1 MTELQTLARDT
12 MHRSRTTPDA
22 VALTLREAIVRGILR
37 AGQPIRADDTAAQLG
52 VSHIPV
58 REALR
63 QLEAEGLVTI
73 YPNRGA
79 IVTSLSEADILEIYE
94 IRTSLETAALK
105 HSFGS
110 VTPAVLR
117 RAGAILDEYELETD
131 TRRWGDLDLEFHATL
146 YALDARPRL
155 LGIINTLRN
164 QVDRYFH
171 IFPIAVKSRT
181 AFQHDHRRILKMCQ
195 SGDLEGAV
203 EALRV
208 HLERTAQTL
217 VAGLRRGQPESD

>member
-1 MTELQTLARDT
+1 VTPLQTLAKDT
-12 MHRSRTTPDA
+12 MHRARTTPDA
-22 VALTLREAIVRGILR
+22 VAATLREAIVRGVLR
-37 AGQPIRADDTAAQLG
+37 AAQPLKADEIAAQLG

-79 IVTSLSEADILEIYE
+79 IVASLSERDIVEIYD
-94 IRTSLETAALK
+94 IRKTLETAALQ
-105 HSFGS
+105 HSFS
-110 VTPAVLR
+110 HISPAALR
-117 RAGAILDEYELETD
+117 RAASILDEYELETD

-146 YALDARPRL
+146 YALEERPRL

-171 IFPIAVKSRT
+171 VFPLAVKQRQD
-181 AFQHDHRRILKMCQ
+181 FQRDHRVILQACRTR
-195 SGDLEGAV
+195 DLAGAV
-203 EALRV
+203 TALEA
-208 HLERTAQTL
+208 HLERTARVL
-217 VAGLRRGQPESD
+217 VAGVLDAQTK

>member
-1 MTELQTLARDT
+1 VTPLQTLAKNT

-22 VALTLREAIVRGILR
+22 VATTLRDAIVRGVLR
-37 AGQPIRADDTAAQLG
+37 AAEPLKADEIAAQLG

-79 IVTSLSEADILEIYE
+79 IVASLSERDILEIYG
-94 IRTSLETAALK
+94 IRKTLETAALQ
-105 HSFGS
+105 HSLQHIS
-110 VTPAVLR
+110 PAALR
-117 RAGAILDEYELETD
+117 RASSILDEYELETD

-146 YALDARPRL
+146 YALEERPRL

-171 IFPIAVKSRT
+171 VFPLAVKQRQD
-181 AFQHDHRRILKMCQ
+181 FQRDHRAILEACRAH
-195 SGDLEGAV
+195 DLERAV
-203 EALRV
+203 TALEA
-208 HLERTAQTL
+208 HLERTAQVL
-217 VAGLRRGQPESD
+217 VAGVRDVQTK

>member
-1 MTELQTLARDT
+1 VTPLQTLAKDT

-22 VALTLREAIVRGILR
+22 VASTLREAIVRGVLR
-37 AGQPIRADDTAAQLG
+37 AAQPLKADDIAAQLG

-79 IVTSLSEADILEIYE
+79 IVASLSEADILEIYD
-94 IRTSLETAALK
+94 IRKTLETAALQ
-105 HSFGS
+105 HSFS
-110 VTPAVLR
+110 HISPAALR
-117 RAGAILDEYELETD
+117 RASNILDEYELETD

-146 YALDARPRL
+146 YALDSRPRL

-171 IFPIAVKSRT
+171 IFPLAVKERLS
-181 AFQHDHRRILKMCQ
+181 FQRDHRRILEACQ
-195 SGDLEGAV
+195 AGDLDLAV
-203 EALRV
+203 TALQA
-208 HLERTAQTL
+208 HLERTARTL
-217 VAGLRRGQPESD
+217 VAGLRSGSS